1 MVDGER
7 VVFKGESEQGLD
19 FYPGD
24 VILTL
29 QQTPHPKF
37 KREGDNLRMNMRIE
51 LKDAILGTHYSNIGF
66 DKLIQHLDGHD
77 VMVSAEGIIQD
88 GS

>member
-1 MVDGER
+1 MKHRDLKFDIEKGMVDGEK

-29 QQTPHPKF
+29 NQRPHPKF
-37 KREGDNLRMNMRIE
+37 KREGNNLRMSMTIE
-51 LKDAILGTHYSNIGF
+51 LKDAILGTLSNQF
-66 DKLIQHLDGHD
+66 RF
-77 VMVSAEGIIQD
+77 
-88 GS
+88 